1 MVRANRKTAAG
12 HPFQTPVLKSGS
24 RDANTANLQFDFLK
38 SLYGGGIAYP
48 SVLVATRGLK
58 TYTDA

>member
-24 RDANTANLQFDFLK
+24 RGANTANLQMNFEK

-48 SVLVATRGLK
+48 SVLVATRGL
-58 TYTDA
+58 